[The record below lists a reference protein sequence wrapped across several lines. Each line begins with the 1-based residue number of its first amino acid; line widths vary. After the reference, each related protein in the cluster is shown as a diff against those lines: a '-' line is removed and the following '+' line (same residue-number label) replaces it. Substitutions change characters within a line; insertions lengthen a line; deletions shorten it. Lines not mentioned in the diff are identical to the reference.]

1 MANHQQKAVADMRIA
16 LDLHDICRTGGLENV
31 VAGLAVEMA
40 RRGHEVTGFTYSPPD
55 ATPRFTL
62 PDGLHLRHYP
72 FTGDAATVLPLR
84 EALTACMPDV
94 FISPSSFNNILFWS
108 AVLRGTDI
116 PLLYSEHSNPWRIE
130 EERWNKAERHAAL
143 WAADAVHLL
152 VPAYVDS
159 VPPALRAKC
168 RVIGN
173 AVPLPAT
180 LPPRTAH
187 APCLL
192 SLGRFAHLKQ
202 IPLLVQAFSL
212 LAEDFPAWELH
223 IWGTGEAEAGIRKA
237 VAAARCRRICLH
249 GLTRQPEQ
257 QFAQADIFCIPSRF
271 EGFPLAVLEAFG
283 HGVPVVGFA
292 GCSGVN
298 SLVRPGRNGALADEM
313 TPEGL
318 AGCLRP
324 LMEDAALRQRLGEA
338 ARRDAQAFAPAA
350 VYDQWESLLR
360 ETAARKGRTQLALLD
375 DPHPLATE
383 QDEQC
388 RAVMRRLCARKNLL
402 LRDSQLLHR
411 FIWRRPRLKAWL
423 KRLLG
428 KA

>member
-1 MANHQQKAVADMRIA
+1 MAKRHQRVVDDMRIA
-16 LDLHDICRTGGLENV
+16 LDLHDIRRTGGLENV

-40 RRGHEVTGFTYSPPD
+40 RRGHDVTGFTFSPPG
-55 ATPRFTL
+55 TVPRFAL
-62 PDGLHLRHYP
+62 PDGLQLRHYA
-72 FTGDAATVLPLR
+72 FTGDAATVRPLR
-84 EALTACMPDV
+84 EELTACMPDV
-94 FISPSSFNNILFWS
+94 FVSPSSFKNILFWS
-108 AVLRGTDI
+108 AVLRGTGI
-116 PLLYSEHSNPWRIE
+116 PLLYSEHNNPWRIE
-130 EERWNKAERHAAL
+130 EERWDKAERQAVL

-152 VPAYVDS
+152 VPAYADS

-173 AVPLPAT
+173 AVSLPSVP
-180 LPPRTAH
+180 PPRTPH

-192 SLGRFAHLKQ
+192 SLGRFAHVKQ
-202 IPLLVQAFSL
+202 IPLLVRAFSL
-212 LAEDFPAWELH
+212 LAADLPDWELH
-223 IWGTGEAEAGIRKA
+223 IWGAGEAEAAIRKA
-237 VAAARCRRICLH
+237 VASARCRGICLH

-257 QFAQADIFCIPSRF
+257 QFAQADLFCIPSRF

-298 SLVRPGRNGALADEM
+298 SLVRPGRNGALAEEM
-313 TPEGL
+313 TPESL
-318 AGCLRP
+318 AACLRP
-324 LMEDAALRQRLGEA
+324 LMEDAALRQRLGDA
-338 ARRDAQAFAPAA
+338 ARQDVLAFAPAT

-360 ETAARKGRTQLALLD
+360 ETAAHKGHTQLQLLD
-375 DPHPLATE
+375 DPRPLDTE
-383 QDEQC
+383 EDEKY
-388 RAVMRRLCARKNLL
+388 RADMRRLCDRKNLL